1 MAESSDA
8 PDAGDAAMACMET
21 QEEFLQFVD
30 SQTRIS
36 RKLSR
41 AFFSPPGAAA
51 PSTSALEES
60 SGSRSLSSRYHRSHH
75 IATRPSYNTYAS
87 SGDSSSAASS
97 TSTSHA
103 AQEEAGCRPRSALL
117 RTLLPT
123 ALVSGA
129 LTLGPLAEAARAA
142 QNSAEMFV
150 ADPDLQLDSDFYVN
164 FDGFEVDHKTIVYL
178 VVLGQFIGFVG
189 ALVSGISA
197 KNRKEEIERLAAKLQ
212 EVNRQLRQQSRS
224 KRTGQYSMEDE
235 KALRSVDASSD
246 ELAEQ
251 LLVSLRTGKNLLK
264 DEDKGEAALAAFD
277 EALALTISPA
287 AKSALESQPKAERK
301 ARRGR
306 GAALAQLHR
315 CADALVELKQVLAIS
330 ERLHDSIGVGDAYG
344 VIADLYTELG
354 DLEEA
359 GKYYDLYI
367 ATLDDEDVN
376 MDDESFSDEIISAF
390 DLNGIEVK

>member
-1 MAESSDA
+1 
-8 PDAGDAAMACMET
+8 
-21 QEEFLQFVD
+21 
-30 SQTRIS
+30 
-36 RKLSR
+36 
-41 AFFSPPGAAA
+41 
-51 PSTSALEES
+51 
-60 SGSRSLSSRYHRSHH
+60 
-75 IATRPSYNTYAS
+75 
-87 SGDSSSAASS
+87 
-97 TSTSHA
+97 
-103 AQEEAGCRPRSALL
+103 
-117 RTLLPT
+117 
-123 ALVSGA
+123 VSGA

-197 KNRKEEIERLAAKLQ
+197 KNRKAEIERLAAKLQ

-251 LLVSLRTGKNLLK
+251 ILVSLRTGKNLLK

-376 MDDESFSDEIISAF
+376 MDDESFSDEPISVF
-390 DLNGIEVK
+390 DLPINGIEVK